1 MAFVIAPPPRY
12 CAYLLRCWEAR
23 CEEGATWRFSV
34 EDAHTG
40 ERRGFTGLDALLA
53 FLRAELALG
62 CDQPP
67 EEAPAVADPA
77 GSIAGS

>member
-1 MAFVIAPPPRY
+1 MAFVIDPPPRY

-23 CEEGATWRFSV
+23 GQEEATWRFSV

-40 ERRGFTGLDALLA
+40 ERRGFSGLDVLLA

-62 CDQPP
+62 CDPP
-67 EEAPAVADPA
+67 AEEAAAVDPA